1 MERRESSE
9 ALVAVEVDWD
19 SDLAAFSVSA
29 GGAAVDGVIWGAVI
43 VKEKREKDANIVQ
56 RVKK

>member
-9 ALVAVEVDWD
+9 APVAAEVGWD

-29 GGAAVDGVIWGAVI
+29 GGAAVDGAVWWAVI
-43 VKEKREKDANIVQ
+43 VKEKQEENSDVVQ